1 MVLHFHD
8 MERRLGAPAAY
19 QCLVEIEK
27 MARIS
32 SWAVA
37 AVDPEIRLAN
47 AIRAQDAMHL
57 SSKMQ
62 AA

>member
-1 MVLHFHD
+1 MLNFHD
-8 MERRLGAPAAY
+8 IERRLGAPAAY

-32 SWAVA
+32 SWTVA
-37 AVDPEIRLAN
+37 GIDPEIRLAN
-47 AIRAQDAMHL
+47 AIRAQDAQGSLHI
-57 SSKMQ
+57 Q